1 LCLSPLINTA
11 TPIPTFPRGKEF
23 SSSSS
28 SSSSLAYPKSF
39 PKERTAIFFLMAFEN
54 TLEFK
59 FDLVLILILIL
70 VLFLFLF
77 TASFPNPKGWKLVLF
92 SALEA
97 ESVYTFSI

>member
-1 LCLSPLINTA
+1 
-11 TPIPTFPRGKEF
+11 
-23 SSSSS
+23 
-28 SSSSLAYPKSF
+28 
-39 PKERTAIFFLMAFEN
+39 MAFEN